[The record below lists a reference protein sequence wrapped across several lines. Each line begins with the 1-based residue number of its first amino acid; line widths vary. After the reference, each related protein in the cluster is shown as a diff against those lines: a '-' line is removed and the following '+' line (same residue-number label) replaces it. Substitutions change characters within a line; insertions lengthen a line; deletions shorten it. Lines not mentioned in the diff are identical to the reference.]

1 MLISNDGDSRT
12 QIAKFLKV
20 SRTSGNN
27 WVQTFLEEGLEGW
40 QEKPSTGGFEKIKI
54 KIETIL
60 NIPEHIAL
68 ECVDVWFQDEAR
80 FGQQNTTTRLW
91 AEKAARPR
99 AMKQ

>member
-1 MLISNDGDSRT
+1 MKKGWKDGKKSQAQED
-12 QIAKFLKV
+12 LK
-20 SRTSGNN
+20 
-27 WVQTFLEEGLEGW
+27 
-40 QEKPSTGGFEKIKI
+40 KI

-99 AMKQ
+99 AEKQQFEYAVVAEE

>member
-1 MLISNDGDSRT
+1 MKKGWKDGKKSQAQED
-12 QIAKFLKV
+12 LK
-20 SRTSGNN
+20 
-27 WVQTFLEEGLEGW
+27 
-40 QEKPSTGGFEKIKI
+40 KI

-99 AMKQ
+99 AEKQQFEYAYLFGSVVAEEELVRLSLSLG